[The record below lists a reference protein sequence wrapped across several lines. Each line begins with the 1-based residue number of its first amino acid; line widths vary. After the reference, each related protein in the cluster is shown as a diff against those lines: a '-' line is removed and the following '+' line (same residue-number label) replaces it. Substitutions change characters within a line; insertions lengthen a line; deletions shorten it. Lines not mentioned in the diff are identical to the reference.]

1 MDLGKSIKIALI
13 NRGMTQSELAERLGV
28 SDGYISNLA
37 TGSRFPGRNQIE
49 KLANELG
56 YKVSEFIALGE

>member
-13 NRGMTQSELAERLGV
+13 NKEMSQSELAERLQV
-28 SDGYISNLA
+28 SEQYISNLA

-49 KLANELG
+49 RLADVLG